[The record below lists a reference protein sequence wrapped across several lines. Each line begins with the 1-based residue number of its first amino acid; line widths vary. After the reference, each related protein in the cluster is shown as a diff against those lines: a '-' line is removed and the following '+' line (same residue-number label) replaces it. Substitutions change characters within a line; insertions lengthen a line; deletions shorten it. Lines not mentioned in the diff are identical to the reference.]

1 MASSDEESLLH
12 ESVKSMSLRGTS
24 GSSAAS
30 LLGDVESCANCAL
43 SEVEVGDSASC
54 RSCSIS
60 DGEGDSLCGSSASDD
75 QSDDRCRGGISPH
88 APRSYASWGYGEQ
101 SGGAPWSEAI
111 VAPLD
116 LAQRR
121 TLQQNASVLDA
132 PFLVGSDCSGC
143 DAVWEA
149 LGHLTDRWKSAL
161 GYQYRF
167 HKEFCSEHPGREG
180 DAPRHFLHLNSRPRI
195 MFSDLCS
202 RGRTGWCSYREGRVA
217 TPEVHLYSAGWVC
230 KDDSAANTI
239 SRKLVTVSL
248 TDASGDSTR
257 TLHGSIK
264 YIAEKRP
271 AVAILE
277 NTLRKNNIEV
287 AVTLLH
293 GVPRYGVAVFKAN
306 STSFFTAASRPR
318 IYIVAVNLD
327 KVTITTP
334 IRRWSECL
342 TAMSSEM
349 PIAAVQD
356 FLLQDQHSHVQEF
369 LRELQTSSTDR
380 DWRRCKKMHQR
391 VRKAFLRKY
400 GTPIPDVD
408 ELRRVT
414 LGKFGKNLSVLT
426 PRQLDAYGLH
436 ISAAKIALGTALE
449 DYDMVVD
456 VTNNVSMASCKHTG
470 HSGSMSCLLRTHQY
484 VHTMRGRPIC
494 GIERMRVQGYS
505 RDLVLRGKDSG
516 GNPVQVSQRSL
527 CALAGDTM
535 SVPVMGALLAVVFS
549 CCLVEPPP
557 SPVTV
562 SEAEFGSS
570 NAGVWV
576 GHRLRPSHGCST
588 EVDKLPMDCS
598 SESEQGTSS
607 DCDSLL

>member
-1 MASSDEESLLH
+1 MASSDEENESL
-12 ESVKSMSLRGTS
+12 KSMSLRARS
-24 GSSAAS
+24 SSSAAS
-30 LLGDVESCANCAL
+30 LLGDAESCEGCAL

-54 RSCSIS
+54 RTCSIS
-60 DGEGDSLCGSSASDD
+60 DSDGDSLCGSSASDD
-75 QSDDRCRGGISPH
+75 QSYDRCCGGISPH
-88 APRSYASWGYGEQ
+88 GPRSHASLGYGEQ
-101 SGGAPWSEAI
+101 SGEAPWSEAI
-111 VAPLD
+111 VASLD
-116 LAQRR
+116 LAQQR
-121 TLQQNASVLDA
+121 TLQQNASVLDS

-149 LGHLTDRWKSAL
+149 LGHLTARWKSAL
-161 GYQYRF
+161 GCQYRF
-167 HKEFCSEHPGREG
+167 HKEFCSEHPGRQG

-202 RGRTGWCSYREGRVA
+202 RGRTGWCSYRKSRVA
-217 TPEVHLYSAGWVC
+217 TPEVHFYSAGWVC
-230 KDDSAANTI
+230 KDDSGLNII
-239 SRKLVTVSL
+239 SRKPATVSL

-257 TLHGSIK
+257 TLHGSVN
-264 YIAEKRP
+264 YIATKRP

-277 NTLRKNNIEV
+277 NTLRNNNIEV

-306 STSFFTAASRPR
+306 STSFYTAASRPR

-334 IRRWSECL
+334 LRRWSECL
-342 TAMSSEM
+342 TAISSRM
-349 PIAAVQD
+349 PTAVVQD
-356 FLLQDQHSHVQEF
+356 FLLQDQHSDVQDF
-369 LRELQTSSTDR
+369 LRELRKPSADIA
-380 DWRRCKKMHQR
+380 WRKCKRMHQR
-391 VRKAFLRKY
+391 VRKALLRKY

-408 ELRRVT
+408 ELRRAT
-414 LGKFGKNLSVLT
+414 LSKYGNNLSVLT

-436 ISAAKIALGTALE
+436 MSAATVALGTALE

-456 VTNNVSMASCKHTG
+456 VTNNVSMASCKHIG
-470 HSGSMSCLLRTHQY
+470 HSGSMPCLLRTHQY

-494 GIERMRVQGYS
+494 GTERMRLQGYS
-505 RDLVLRGKDSG
+505 RDLVLRGKDSE

-535 SVPVMGALLAVVFS
+535 SVPVMGSLLAVVFS
-549 CCLVEPPP
+549 CCLFEPPP

-562 SEAEFGSS
+562 SEAESGSS

-576 GHRLRPSHGCST
+576 GHRLRPSHECHT

>member
-1 MASSDEESLLH
+1 MATAHL
-12 ESVKSMSLRGTS
+12 
-24 GSSAAS
+24 AA
-30 LLGDVESCANCAL
+30 VVRFQRATAIRFAEPAL
-43 SEVEVGDSASC
+43 AMARAMTGVVVAY
-54 RSCSIS
+54 
-60 DGEGDSLCGSSASDD
+60 
-75 QSDDRCRGGISPH
+75 
-88 APRSYASWGYGEQ
+88 PRMHLPVCCASWGYGEQ

-111 VAPLD
+111 VASLD

-121 TLQQNASVLDA
+121 TLQQNASVLDT

-149 LGHLTDRWKSAL
+149 LGHLTASWKSAL
-161 GYQYRF
+161 RYRF
-167 HKEFCSEHPGREG
+167 HKEFSSAVNTRAEKAMH
-180 DAPRHFLHLNSRPRI
+180 APRNFLDLNSRPRI

-202 RGRTGWCSYREGRVA
+202 RGKTGWCSYRKGRVA

-230 KDDSAANTI
+230 KDDSGFNII
-239 SRKLVTVSL
+239 SRKPVTVSL

-257 TLHGSIK
+257 TLHGSVK
-264 YIAEKRP
+264 YIATKRP

-277 NTLRKNNIEV
+277 NTLRNNNIKV

-318 IYIVAVNLD
+318 IYAVAVNLD

-342 TAMSSEM
+342 IAMSSKM
-349 PIAAVQD
+349 PKAVVQD
-356 FLLQDQHSHVQEF
+356 SLLQDQHSHVQEF
-369 LRELQTSSTDR
+369 LRELRTPSADIA
-380 DWRRCKKMHQR
+380 WRKCKKMHQR
-391 VRKAFLRKY
+391 VRKALLRKY
-400 GTPIPDVD
+400 GTPIPDVH
-408 ELRRVT
+408 ELRRMT
-414 LGKFGKNLSVLT
+414 LGKFGNNLSVLT

-436 ISAAKIALGTALE
+436 MSAAEVALGIALK

-456 VTNNVSMASCKHTG
+456 VSNNVSMASCKHIG
-470 HSGSMSCLLRTHQY
+470 HSGSMPCLLRTHQY

-494 GIERMRVQGYS
+494 GTERMRVQGYS
-505 RDLVLRGKDSG
+505 RDLALRGKDSEG
-516 GNPVQVSQRSL
+516 KPVQVSQRSL

-535 SVPVMGALLAVVFS
+535 SVPVMGSLLAVVFS
-549 CCLVEPPP
+549 CCLFESPP
-557 SPVTV
+557 SPMTV

-576 GHRLRPSHGCST
+576 GRRLRPSHGCRT
-588 EVDKLPMDCS
+588 EVDQLPMDCS
-598 SESEQGTSS
+598 SESEQGPSS
-607 DCDSLL
+607 DCEL